1 MATVKE
7 TVTLLVVWI
16 LSSHLTQLLP
26 CIDCSI
32 SLKWFV
38 FITPKGLVQSSMW
51 SERYRLNLNTLIWSS
66 TTARAETEFGRT
78 IIIYNLVSHSSQYNL
93 SCFLKFYIAFHM
105 LITKN
110 QMYAHYSIIY
120 WLRCIYFFF
129 SVEVKACF
137 TFTAHP
143 EHYSPHIS
151 EYHISFPKHACC
163 VLSRWLYSNRSHFC
177 IK

>member
-1 MATVKE
+1 M
-7 TVTLLVVWI
+7 VWI
-16 LSSHLTQLLP
+16 LPSHLTQLLP

-38 FITPKGLVQSSMW
+38 FITPEGLVQSSMW

-93 SCFLKFYIAFHM
+93 SYFLKLYIAFHM

-151 EYHISFPKHACC
+151 EYHISFHKHACC
-163 VLSRWLYSNRSHFC
+163 VLSRWLYSNRSHFY